1 MRTLKVMMA
10 YCGTRYHGYQ
20 RQNNANTVQAV
31 VEAAVSKLLNTPTVI
46 AGCSRTD
53 TGVHAEQFCFSLTTE
68 NPIPC
73 RNFVRGLNGYLPE
86 DISILSCEEVKN
98 TFHARF
104 CCQAKT
110 YRYWIHNS
118 ESKNPFAADRAL
130 HYRRALRIDQMQAA
144 ADLLKGTHDF
154 ASFCSGCTENKDTVR
169 TIYQFDI
176 KMQGTDCFI
185 LVKGNGFLYNMI
197 RILVGTLLSVSEGEL
212 SMSEIP
218 EILAARNRIYA
229 GRTVQPYGLYLHEI
243 FYDDAAYRL
252 PQGDAFFG
260 SAVSGGERNGK

>member
-86 DISILSCEEVKN
+86 DISILSCEEVRI
-98 TFHARF
+98 RF
-104 CCQAKT
+104 M
-110 YRYWIHNS
+110 HG
-118 ESKNPFAADRAL
+118 FAV
-130 HYRRALRIDQMQAA
+130 RRKHIA
-144 ADLLKGTHDF
+144 T
-154 ASFCSGCTENKDTVR
+154 
-169 TIYQFDI
+169 
-176 KMQGTDCFI
+176 
-185 LVKGNGFLYNMI
+185 GF
-197 RILVGTLLSVSEGEL
+197 TT
-212 SMSEIP
+212 
-218 EILAARNRIYA
+218 ANRKI
-229 GRTVQPYGLYLHEI
+229 
-243 FYDDAAYRL
+243 RL
-252 PQGDAFFG
+252 PLT
-260 SAVSGGERNGK
+260 ERYIIGVLCGLTRCRRRQTC

>member
-46 AGCSRTD
+46 AGCSRSD
-53 TGVHAEQFCFSLTTE
+53 TGVHAEQFCFSLTSV
-68 NPIPC
+68 NPILC

-86 DISILSCEEVKN
+86 DISILSCEEVKD

-118 ESKNPFAADRAL
+118 ESNNPFAADRAL

-154 ASFCSGCTENKDTVR
+154 ASFCSGCTDNKDTVR

-176 KMQGTDCFI
+176 KMLGTDCFI
-185 LVKGNGFLYNMI
+185 LVKGNGFLYNMV
-197 RILVGTLLSVSEGEL
+197 RIIAGTLLMVGRGL
-212 SMSEIP
+212 MRP
-218 EILAARNRIYA
+218 EEVEKIIDKRDRKGA
-229 GRTVQPYGLYLHEI
+229 GPTAPAKGLTLKVIEYE
-243 FYDDAAYRL
+243 
-252 PQGDAFFG
+252 
-260 SAVSGGERNGK
+260 

>member
-86 DISILSCEEVKN
+86 DISILSCEEVKD
-98 TFHARF
+98 TFHA
-104 CCQAKT
+104 
-110 YRYWIHNS
+110 
-118 ESKNPFAADRAL
+118 
-130 HYRRALRIDQMQAA
+130 
-144 ADLLKGTHDF
+144 
-154 ASFCSGCTENKDTVR
+154 V
-169 TIYQFDI
+169 
-176 KMQGTDCFI
+176 
-185 LVKGNGFLYNMI
+185 
-197 RILVGTLLSVSEGEL
+197 LLSGENISL
-212 SMSEIP
+212 LDSQQRVEKS
-218 EILAARNRIYA
+218 
-229 GRTVQPYGLYLHEI
+229 VCC
-243 FYDDAAYRL
+243 
-252 PQGDAFFG
+252 
-260 SAVSGGERNGK
+260 